1 MMFNT
6 ILVALDG
13 SDHANKAL
21 DTACSI
27 AASNSSDLHLVHAA
41 EIRPISMGSASVVSV
56 LPSNTLR
63 KIGENLLSEAASRAK
78 QSYGGEV
85 TLHNIFDDSAPG
97 NSILARAE
105 EIGAD
110 LIVVGSL
117 GHSDLA
123 GLLLGSVS
131 HRICNHAKC
140 SCLVVR

>member
-1 MMFNT
+1 MFNT

-21 DTACSI
+21 DTACSM
-27 AASNSSDLHLVHAA
+27 ATLNGSDLHFVHAA
-41 EIRPISMGSASVVSV
+41 EIRPISMGAASVVSV
-56 LPSNTLR
+56 LPSDTLR
-63 KIGENLLSEAASRAK
+63 KAGDKLLSEAASRAK

-85 TLHNIFDDSAPG
+85 TLHNIFDDTAPG
-97 NSILARAE
+97 NSILAKAE
-105 EIGAD
+105 EVEAD

-131 HRICNHAKC
+131 HRICHHAKC
-140 SCLVVR
+140 ACLVVR